1 MTTRLFVAAALL
13 AVAAAAPAQNAA
25 PPPDPT
31 AQKFAELEQRI
42 AKGEQEKLGA
52 YQELHA
58 FVTNAMKVAEGTPGH
73 EAMNFLRTGDWTRVI
88 DELKQGKRPSDW
100 HMMVIKDNTAK
111 GLQGPTWPKPPEVK
125 VPYASVAPKIDGK
138 LDDAI
143 WQKAV
148 TFKDTYAF
156 GSTTVAP
163 ECPTTWKIAWDDKC
177 LYFAFDCVD
186 TDLISPK
193 IERDGTVFF
202 DDCVEMFILPDFR
215 YRTYWEL
222 VIGPS
227 GSIYD
232 SIQCKAYYEWGCN
245 SKTNENIE
253 GLQVGIALN
262 GTLNQSG
269 DKDQG
274 YTVEVAVPFDQL
286 PGYSRAKAA
295 AGQTLNFM
303 LVRLDK
309 TKLPDKDKDGKDQF
323 VHKAYA
329 FIPLMNW
336 GHNIWNHAK
345 MTLVKE

>member
-1 MTTRLFVAAALL
+1 MKTRLLVAAALL
-13 AVAAAAPAQNAA
+13 AAAAAAQNAA
-25 PPPDPT
+25 PPPPDPT
-31 AQKFAELEQRI
+31 AQKFAEFEQRI
-42 AKGEQEKLGA
+42 AKGEQDKLAA
-52 YQELHA
+52 YQELYA
-58 FVTNAMKVAEGTPGH
+58 FVQAAMKAAEGTPGH
-73 EAMNFLRTGDWTRVI
+73 EAVNYLRTGDWNRVM

-111 GLQGPTWPKPPEVK
+111 GLLGATWPKPPDVK
-125 VPYASVAPKIDGK
+125 VPYAKVAPKIDGK
-138 LDDAI
+138 LDDAV
-143 WQKAV
+143 WQYAA

-156 GSTTVAP
+156 NSTSPTT
-163 ECPTTWKIAWDDKC
+163 ECPTTWKIAWDDKY

-186 TDLISPK
+186 TDIISPK
-193 IERDGTVFF
+193 IERDGNVFF
-202 DDCVEMFILPDFR
+202 NDCVEMFILPDFR

-232 SIQCKAYYEWGCN
+232 SLQCKNYYEWGCN
-245 SKTNENIE
+245 SKPSENIE
-253 GLQVGIALN
+253 GLQVGITID
-262 GTLNQSG
+262 GHLNQSDG
-269 DKDQG
+269 KDKG

-286 PGYSRAKAA
+286 PGYSRAKPA

-323 VHKAYA
+323 SHKAYA
-329 FIPLMNW
+329 FCPLLNW